1 MKRELMPLVAA
12 LGLTAA
18 ATASPVGVYI
28 NDDFPG
34 TTLNATTWSNY
45 SSPATAVTVADGTLT
60 GGYAGGDN
68 GAWVFANSPYAVHPE
83 AGQTVVLSST
93 NLTFG
98 AWASNNWWGL
108 GVGGN
113 TTGICLRQ
121 LEASNVRVEITG
133 SSGQQNLYLSAPSGY
148 LTTQFVGAWSISWS
162 PTQVKI
168 VSANLGT
175 VFDST
180 VQTLDGAGNPW
191 NLPTAELV
199 PVAKAYYSGFTF
211 DNMTL
216 EVTQIPEP
224 ASALLLGLAL
234 AGLGARK
241 RR

>member
-1 MKRELMPLVAA
+1 MKRELMTLVTA
-12 LGLTAA
+12 LGLTTA

-45 SSPATAVTVADGTLT
+45 SSPSTALTVAGGTLT
-60 GGYAGGDN
+60 GAGTGSP
-68 GAWVFANSPYAVHPE
+68 AWVYANSAYAVHPD

-93 NLTFG
+93 NLSFG
-98 AWASNNWWGL
+98 AYAQNNWWGL

-113 TTGICLRQ
+113 TSGVCLRQ
-121 LEASNVRVEITG
+121 GGSSGSPWLEVRVEITG
-133 SSGQQNLYLSAPSGY
+133 GSGQQNLDLAVSTDAI
-148 LTTQFVGAWSISWS
+148 TGAWSISWS

-168 VSANLGT
+168 ISTSLGT

-180 VQTLDGAGNPW
+180 VQTTDSAGHAW
-191 NLPTAELV
+191 SLPTADLV
-199 PVAKAYYSGFTF
+199 PVAKSYSSGFAF
-211 DNMTL
+211 DNMKL

-234 AGLGARK
+234 AGLWGRK